1 MGKRLTGIAILAG
14 CWAFAAAPA
23 PAAET
28 PPPAAAAA
36 PQPDYH
42 PSLGDLM
49 TMAVQP
55 RHTKLGIAGR
65 ERNWAYVTY
74 ESSELRNAFNRIAR
88 TTPVYRKNQLS
99 DLFASQMIPALD
111 DLDAAIKAKNPAKF
125 DAAYRMITESCN
137 NCHMTLEH
145 AFVVIR
151 APLTSPYTDQDLRPH

>member
-1 MGKRLTGIAILAG
+1 MGKSLIGMVILAG
-14 CWAFAAAPA
+14 WVCAAAPA

-28 PPPAAAAA
+28 PAPAAA

-49 TMAVQP
+49 TRAVQP
-55 RHTKLGIAGR
+55 RHIKLGVAGR
-65 ERNWAYVTY
+65 ERNWAYVAY

-111 DLDAAIKAKNPAKF
+111 DLDAAIKAKNGVKF
-125 DAAYRMITESCN
+125 DAAYRQITESCN
-137 NCHMTLEH
+137 TCHSTLEH

-151 APLTSPYTDQDLRPH
+151 APLTSPYTDQDLRAH